1 MPARKTA
8 TEEPDLLE
16 YFLAPLADVHIFFNL
31 FRYITFRAAGAM
43 ATSLVLAFV
52 LGPPII
58 EWLRR
63 LRFGQIVREEGLP
76 SHLGKAG
83 TPTMG
88 GMLIL
93 VSTVVSTLL
102 WANLLNR
109 YVLAA
114 LVVLLWTGGLGFL
127 DDYLKVVRR
136 RTDGLSGRY
145 KLIGQ
150 GMIGA
155 LLGAYILFWPMSDYP
170 ATWTSLPFL
179 ASWHL
184 AFFPIVFVP
193 WVMLVLAGSSNAVNL
208 TDGLDGLAGGLAAI
222 AAGTFGVF
230 AYVIGRV
237 DTSTYLGLFY
247 LPGSGEL
254 SIFCLALAG
263 ATLGFLWF
271 NAHPADVFMGDTGSL
286 ALGGALGAVAI
297 MLKAELHMVIIG
309 GIFVVEAMSVMIQVG
324 YFKYTARRY
333 GRGRRIFLM
342 APLHHHFEKAGWAE
356 SKVIMRFWILG
367 ILCSLAAF
375 STLKI
380 R

>member
-1 MPARKTA
+1 VL
-8 TEEPDLLE
+8 ELL
-16 YFLAPLADVHIFFNL
+16 LAPLADRHIFFNL
-31 FRYITFRAAGAM
+31 FRYITFRAAGGM
-43 ATSLVLAFV
+43 ATALVLAFV

-58 EWLRR
+58 NWLRR
-63 LRFGQIVREEGLP
+63 LRLGQVVREEGP
-76 SHLGKAG
+76 ATHLGKAG

-88 GMLIL
+88 GALII
-93 VSTVVSTLL
+93 VSTLISTLL
-102 WANLLNR
+102 WAEVANG
-109 YVLAA
+109 YVLLSL
-114 LVVLLWTGGLGFL
+114 LVMLWLGALGFL

-145 KLIGQ
+145 KLVGQ
-150 GMIGA
+150 GVIGGI
-155 LLGAYILFWPMSDYP
+155 LGGVLLFWPLSGH
-170 ATWTSLPFL
+170 AGNVTSLPFV
-179 ASWHL
+179 SDYHL
-184 AFFPIVFVP
+184 AIIPALFIP
-193 WVMLVLAGSSNAVNL
+193 WVMFVLAGSSNAVNL
-208 TDGLDGLAGGLAAI
+208 SDGLDGLAGGLAAI
-222 AAGTFGVF
+222 AAGTFGIF

-247 LPGSGEL
+247 LPGAGEL

-271 NAHPADVFMGDTGSL
+271 NAHPAEVFMGDTGSL
-286 ALGGALGAVAI
+286 ALGGALGTVAI
-297 MLKAELHMVIIG
+297 LLKSELHMIIIG
-309 GIFVVEAMSVMIQVG
+309 GVFVAEAVSVMAQVG
-324 YFKYTARRY
+324 WFKYTAKRY
-333 GRGRRIFLM
+333 GRPQRLLLM

>member
-1 MPARKTA
+1 MVTGPAARG
-8 TEEPDLLE
+8 EPDVLE
-16 YFLAPLADVHIFFNL
+16 HFLAPLAEIHIFFNL
-31 FRYITFRAAGAM
+31 FRYITFRAAGGM
-43 ATSLVLAFV
+43 ATALILSFV
-52 LGPPII
+52 LGPIII

-63 LRFGQIVREEGLP
+63 LRYGQVVRQEGLA

-88 GMLIL
+88 GVLIIVSTL
-93 VSTVVSTLL
+93 VSTIL
-102 WANLLNR
+102 WASPNR
-109 YVLAA
+109 YIIAV
-114 LVVLLWTGGLGFL
+114 LVVLLWTGALGFL

-145 KLIGQ
+145 KLVGQ

-155 LLGAYILFWPMSDYP
+155 LLGAYILFWPISGYP

-179 ASWHL
+179 ANWHL
-184 AFFPIVFVP
+184 AFVPIVFVP

-254 SIFCLALAG
+254 AVFCLALAG

-297 MLKAELHMVIIG
+297 LLKAELHMVIIG
-309 GIFVVEAMSVMIQVG
+309 GVFVVEALSVMAQVG
-324 YFKYTARRY
+324 YFKYTARRF
-333 GRGRRIFLM
+333 GRGQRIFLM

-367 ILCSLAAF
+367 ILCSLVAF